1 MNAKLIEYK
10 YFTMAFLN
18 NEESKK
24 TNKKYIILIPKKIIK
39 LSSQRNKIKRIILGQ
54 LKDYKINLKNIKIL
68 FKIKPEINF
77 LNKKELINEI
87 KMAVE
92 NIKLYERTL

>member
-87 KMAVE
+87 KMAIE

>member
-18 NEESKK
+18 NEENKK